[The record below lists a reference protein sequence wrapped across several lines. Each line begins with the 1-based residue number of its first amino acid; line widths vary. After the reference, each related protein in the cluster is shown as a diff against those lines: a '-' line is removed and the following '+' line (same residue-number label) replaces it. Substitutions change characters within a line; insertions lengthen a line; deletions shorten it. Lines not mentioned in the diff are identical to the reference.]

1 MARSIL
7 ALRHDRFLLT
17 QIAGMHSN
25 QGHRSHSTAHAATS
39 REPEIEADLKLD
51 FDIVP
56 QADAVGLTQGPAE
69 VFLLTG
75 TTGFLGAYLLRDL
88 LVHTRAHVVC
98 LVRAPSASDG
108 LTRIEANLSAYGL
121 DLNPQQWARV
131 EAVPGDLAH
140 KHLGL
145 ELTAYSALAGRVQA
159 ILHGAATVNFYQ
171 TYHQLR
177 ATNVGGVREILR
189 FATQGRR
196 KAIHYISSTGV
207 FDSDACRGLV
217 MRETDS
223 PTHCDGSVMGYTQT
237 KWVAEQ
243 LMLAARERGL
253 PVSIYRPPFIMG
265 DSRTGVVDA
274 ENIIVKMLI
283 GSLQGGFWP
292 EDQIDVEMVPV
303 DALSRAIVHLASSG
317 PGCKT
322 YHISSPHPMRWGDL
336 GLAART
342 YGYTVALG
350 PYDQWKRKLAEFG
363 RRKNNALRPLVRFY
377 TKTPPRL
384 SAPAPE
390 VFTRPPRPIFD
401 STATQALL
409 APAGLVPPRMTH
421 ALFAIYLGYFV
432 RQGWL
437 ETPSVLKAAL
447 PASSRNG
454 SRPPQ
459 AAFGTHA

>member
-7 ALRHDRFLLT
+7 ALRHSRFLLT
-17 QIAGMHSN
+17 GIAGMHSN
-25 QGHRSHSTAHAATS
+25 QGHRPHSPAHSVAS

-51 FDIVP
+51 SDIVP
-56 QADAVGLTQGPAE
+56 KADAVGMGNGPAE

-88 LVHTRAHVVC
+88 LVHTRAQVIC
-98 LVRAPSASDG
+98 LVRAATVSEGRA
-108 LTRIEANLSAYGL
+108 RIEDNLRAYGL
-121 DLNPQQWARV
+121 DLNPAQLARL
-131 EAVPGDLAH
+131 EALPGDLAH

-145 ELTAYSALAGRVQA
+145 DPKIYSALADRVQA

-189 FATQGRR
+189 FAVQGRR
-196 KAIHYISSTGV
+196 KAVHYISSTGV

-217 MRETDS
+217 MRETDA
-223 PTHCDGSVMGYTQT
+223 PAHCDGSVMGYTQT

-243 LMLAARERGL
+243 LMFTARERGV

-303 DALSRAIVHLASSG
+303 DALSRAIVHLTSAG

-322 YHISSPHPMRWGDL
+322 YHISSPQPMRWGDL
-336 GLAART
+336 GLAARA

-401 STATQALL
+401 STATQAIL

-421 ALFAIYLGYFV
+421 ALFAIYLDYFV

-437 ETPSVLKAAL
+437 ETPSALKAAL
-447 PASSRNG
+447 PVSGRNG